1 MYVSTQISH
10 WSHDKRCLT
19 KAPNVLMLF
28 GFSTFYLAPLKQKQ
42 SWSYMEERK
51 ARSSSRKPLEC
62 LYIWEQLTQSGAVI
76 LQQAWKQVV
85 PVTSTRCATEC
96 FCIKPPSVQ
105 GCIAA
110 LPSQTDLHPLGLSG
124 YVLHHL
130 NLEDRRGERVT
141 CERISALLWTILPF
155 STPSP
160 NPFPVQLL
168 VRFIRWVSC
177 APSPALGEKPMPA
190 GAYR

>member
-1 MYVSTQISH
+1 
-10 WSHDKRCLT
+10 
-19 KAPNVLMLF
+19 
-28 GFSTFYLAPLKQKQ
+28 
-42 SWSYMEERK
+42 MEERK
-51 ARSSSRKPLEC
+51 ACSSSRKPLEC
-62 LYIWEQLTQSGAVI
+62 LYIWEQLIQSEAVI

-96 FCIKPPSVQ
+96 FCVKPPSVQ

-141 CERISALLWTILPF
+141 CEGISALLWTILPF
-155 STPSP
+155 FYPLP
-160 NPFPVQLL
+160 KPFPCATIGEVHSLDLL
-168 VRFIRWVSC
+168 CSFACSWREAHACVELTDRLRRAGC
-177 APSPALGEKPMPA
+177 CLALQVLLEND
-190 GAYR
+190 